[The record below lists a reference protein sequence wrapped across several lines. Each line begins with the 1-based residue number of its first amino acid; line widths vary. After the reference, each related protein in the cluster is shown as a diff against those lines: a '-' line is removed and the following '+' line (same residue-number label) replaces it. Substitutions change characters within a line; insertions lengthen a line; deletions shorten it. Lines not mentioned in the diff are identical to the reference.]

1 MIEAAHSLPVS
12 EPQAVELPRHLRR
25 KLGGRRRVA
34 LDRRI
39 RLRPFS
45 RTWLLTHPDDVQH
58 VLVAGA
64 ESYEKTPLLT
74 GPRGRR
80 RAGRGLLTS
89 TGEEHLRQ
97 RRLLQPLFHRRAVQA
112 FEAAID
118 ERAERWI
125 RSTRPGSV
133 VDLAREMEELTK
145 RVILSVLFGGDLTG
159 EAEDRLAGAIRER
172 RGYTEYV
179 YHGRLPRRDRLPTRH
194 LRANRRAVRA
204 IDAEVFR
211 ILAKRRARR
220 APDEPGETD
229 LLEGLLAATY
239 PDGSRLTDA
248 QIRDE
253 ILTFTSTGYETLGE
267 ALTWT
272 WYRLGIHP
280 EEEERLH
287 ETLGE
292 GGGIPSRAAE
302 HAERLL
308 AEVMRLHPPTWIFAR
323 VPVAEDELP
332 VGGKVRPGE
341 TLLLCQY
348 VLHRHPAAFPDPER
362 FDPDRFA
369 ETRPSRWAY
378 LPFGDGAHKCIGE
391 HLARL
396 EGVRVLLGVAS
407 RLRFRLLAP
416 EKVEPFGGV
425 TLRPS
430 WGLPARVEAR

>member
-1 MIEAAHSLPVS
+1 
-12 EPQAVELPRHLRR
+12 
-25 KLGGRRRVA
+25 
-34 LDRRI
+34 
-39 RLRPFS
+39 
-45 RTWLLTHPDDVQH
+45 
-58 VLVAGA
+58 
-64 ESYEKTPLLT
+64 
-74 GPRGRR
+74 
-80 RAGRGLLTS
+80 
-89 TGEEHLRQ
+89 
-97 RRLLQPLFHRRAVQA
+97 
-112 FEAAID
+112 
-118 ERAERWI
+118 
-125 RSTRPGSV
+125 
-133 VDLAREMEELTK
+133 
-145 RVILSVLFGGDLTG
+145 
-159 EAEDRLAGAIRER
+159 
-172 RGYTEYV
+172 
-179 YHGRLPRRDRLPTRH
+179 
-194 LRANRRAVRA
+194 VRA

-220 APDEPGETD
+220 APDEAGETD

-292 GGGIPSRAAE
+292 GGIPSRAVE

-332 VGGKVRPGE
+332 VGGTVRPGE

-430 WGLPARVEAR
+430 RGLPARVEAR

>member
-1 MIEAAHSLPVS
+1 
-12 EPQAVELPRHLRR
+12 VELDR
-25 KLGGRRRVA
+25 KVRLG
-34 LDRRI
+34 
-39 RLRPFS
+39 RLS
-45 RTWLLTHPDDVQH
+45 KTWLLTHPEDVQH

-64 ESYEKTPLLT
+64 RSYEKTPVLT
-74 GPRGRR
+74 GPHGRR

-125 RSTRPGSV
+125 RTLRPGSE

-145 RVILSVLFGGDLTG
+145 RVILSVLFGDDLTG
-159 EAEDRLAGAIRER
+159 ESEERLAHAIRER

-179 YHGRLPRRDRLPTRH
+179 YHGRLPRRDRLPTRYF
-194 LRANRRAVRA
+194 RANRRAVA
-204 IDAEVFR
+204 TIDAEVFR
-211 ILAKRRARR
+211 ILAKRRERGR
-220 APDEPGETD
+220 AGDVAEEGD
-229 LLEGLLAATY
+229 LVDGLLCAAY
-239 PDGSRLTDA
+239 ADGSRLTDA

-280 EEEERLH
+280 DEEERLL
-287 ETLGE
+287 EALGDARDA
-292 GGGIPSRAAE
+292 IPPGAVE

-308 AEVMRLHPPTWIFAR
+308 SEVMRLHPPTWIFAR
-323 VPVAEDELP
+323 VPIAADELP
-332 VGGKVRPGE
+332 VGGAVRPGE
-341 TLLLCQY
+341 TLLVCQY

-369 ETRPSRWAY
+369 EARPSRWAY

-396 EGVRVLLGVAS
+396 EGVRVLLRVAS
-407 RLRFRLLAP
+407 RLRFRILAP
-416 EKVEPFGGV
+416 ERVEPYGGV
-425 TLRPS
+425 TLRPRR
-430 WGLPARVEAR
+430 GLPARVAAR